1 MVKGILVS
9 LAAADLLLLA
19 FSAYMGGGWVAN
31 TQVAFVTSAL
41 VLGASMLSY
50 ARMVRSRIEAGAIPY
65 DSRDMIDKMDDPHDL
80 YSDDAPKTVQ
90 ENKANAAAIKEA
102 IKEEKQRMKGQRR
115 SPLEVLRD
123 SRASMSIYRLG
134 AYVLLVFGF
143 FYLNGNKLLQPLP
156 YLIGLGIPVAV
167 VVVSLMKNKE
177 VQ

>member
-9 LAAADLLLLA
+9 LVAADLLLLIFA
-19 FSAYMGGGWVAN
+19 LFMGRGWLVN

-41 VLGASMLSY
+41 VMGASMLSY
-50 ARMVRSRIEAGAIPY
+50 ARMVRSRIEAGAIPD
-65 DSRDMIDKMDDPHDL
+65 DSRDMIDQMDDPHDL

-90 ENKANAAAIKEA
+90 EDKADAATIKEA
-102 IKEEKQRMKGQRR
+102 IKEEKRRIKEQRR
-115 SPLEVLRD
+115 SPLEALRD

-156 YLIGLGIPVAV
+156 YLIGLGIPVVV
-167 VVVSLMKNKE
+167 VVVSLMRNKE